1 MTTAISDIVTRL
13 KSYGYDLYLEGSTL
27 RYKCLALLEPPKD
40 KVLPLLDTLKRNKQ
54 AVIDYLKPKNNPIP
68 FEVLRDL
75 YLEAFDRTGWII
87 GLMAR
92 PEVVQAEDRLNEI
105 WLDCMEGRASL
116 DDFKTVLNK
125 WEAVVKGAM
134 TSKGVSTKG

>member
-1 MTTAISDIVTRL
+1 MNIQLAIGEL
-13 KSYGYDLYLEGSTL
+13 EQLGYSISLEGENI
-27 RYKCLALLEPPKD
+27 RCKCLSLIEPPKD
-40 KVLPLLDTLKRNKQ
+40 KVIPLLDTLKRNKQ

-75 YLEAFDRTGWII
+75 YLATFNRTGWII
-87 GLMAR
+87 GLMDR
-92 PEVVQAEDRLNEI
+92 PEVMQAEDRLNEI

>member
-1 MTTAISDIVTRL
+1 MNIQLAIGEL
-13 KSYGYDLYLEGSTL
+13 EQLGYSISLEGENI
-27 RYKCLALLEPPKD
+27 RCKCLSLIEPPKD
-40 KVLPLLDTLKRNKQ
+40 KVIPLLDTLKRNKQ